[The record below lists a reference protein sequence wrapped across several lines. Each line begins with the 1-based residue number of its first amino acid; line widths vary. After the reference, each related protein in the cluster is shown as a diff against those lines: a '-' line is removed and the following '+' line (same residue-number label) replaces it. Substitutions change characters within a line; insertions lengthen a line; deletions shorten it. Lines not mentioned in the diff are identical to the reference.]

1 MDLLQMCIEGSA
13 MIAVVIV
20 ARALLFKRLPKAV
33 FYALW
38 CLVLLR
44 LLVPVAV
51 PVPVNGWTLI
61 QTAADSV
68 ASRLAPEPADDT
80 VSMPGE
86 GAVDPSAADA
96 ESASPEGAVDLAAA
110 DAATRPEGVA
120 GPSAVDAESVPPE
133 GSPEFLAS
141 ANGSAASS
149 PLDPTPV
156 LVSAKDAVAAFAASV
171 PWEAVWAVGA
181 VVCGIVFAALYV
193 RAVRRMRFAL
203 LTEAPEARGWLAAHP
218 LRRRMCVKEMRGL
231 QTPLTYG
238 VLRPVVI
245 VPTSFDWRSGT
256 KAAMALEHEY
266 VHICRFDPVLKI
278 LLILVVCLYWFDP
291 LVWVMYVFA
300 NRDIEFSCDE
310 RVVRQL
316 NDHGRAVYAHTLI
329 DVAEAQMHFAPVAA
343 SFGGDVAGRVVAVMD
358 VRRPNGATVCAAVA
372 LAAAMVWAFGTVQIE
387 YPVLPAPV
395 SVRDAV
401 ETPEAPGVEESG
413 LPLARLTLNPQI
425 PSVNT
430 ELAADILTPRYR
442 VLIPTG
448 MFAGGFDWSFSQ
460 GSAAP
465 APDVATDTLVVTSKP
480 TGEVAFVVYC
490 CPADGEMGQMPGYVL
505 EDCSVSRGDRSQR
518 VVLAVPEATYDAA
531 TLLRGAAS
539 GRYPS
544 IWCDQGSLA
553 LVYGLDGEGLSREA
567 FVAYAEPSADGQ
579 RVVVPSYAV
588 DVPQDLLDQGLRVA
602 FEAAANGIGDILHL
616 QEPGGAQVTIYARP
630 QGSAGNLADGSN
642 AVDGVSPLQLSDGS
656 ELVVYC
662 ATVFSAEDGSRYQS
676 VEQAQERVAFWLDRL
691 SLV

>member
-13 MIAVVIV
+13 MIAAVIV

-44 LLVPVAV
+44 LLVPVAL

-61 QTAADSV
+61 QTAAESA
-68 ASRLAPEPADDT
+68 ASRLAPEPAVDAA
-80 VSMPGE
+80 SAPPE
-86 GAVDPSAADA
+86 GAADPSAAA
-96 ESASPEGAVDLAAA
+96 MLS
-110 DAATRPEGVA
+110 
-120 GPSAVDAESVPPE
+120 E
-133 GSPEFLAS
+133 GSPEFLVS
-141 ANGSAASS
+141 NGPAASN
-149 PLDPTPV
+149 PLDPAPAV
-156 LVSAKDAVAAFAASV
+156 ASAKDVVAAFVASV
-171 PWEAVWAVGA
+171 PWEALWAAGA
-181 VVCGIVFAALYV
+181 VVCGTVFAALYV

-278 LLILVVCLYWFDP
+278 LLILVACLYWFDP

-310 RVVRQL
+310 RVARQL

-329 DVAEAQMHFAPVAA
+329 DAAEAQMRFAPVAA

-358 VRRPNGATVCAAVA
+358 IRRSSGATVCAAVA

-387 YPVLPAPV
+387 YPVLPTPA

-425 PSVNT
+425 PSTDLEV
-430 ELAADILTPRYR
+430 AADILTPRYR
-442 VLIPTG
+442 AVIPAG

-460 GSAAP
+460 GPAAP
-465 APDVATDTLVVTSKP
+465 APDVATDTLVVTGKP

-490 CPADGEMGQMPGYVL
+490 CPADGDMGQMPGYVL
-505 EDCSVSRGDRSQR
+505 KDCSVSGGDRSQR
-518 VVLAVPEATYDAA
+518 VVLAVPEVTYDAA

-544 IWCDQGSLA
+544 IWCDQGSLS

-567 FVAYAEPSADGQ
+567 FVAYAEPSADGR
-579 RVVVPSYAV
+579 RVVTPLYAV
-588 DVPQDLLDQGLRVA
+588 DVPQDLLDQGLQVSY
-602 FEAAANGIGDILHL
+602 EAASGYTGDTLRL
-616 QEPGGAQVTIYARP
+616 REPGGIQVEIYARP
-630 QGSAGNLADGSN
+630 QGSLGILADGSS
-642 AVDGVSPLQLSDGS
+642 AVEGVSPLRLPDGS

-662 ATVFSAEDGSRYQS
+662 GALFPGEDGSSYQS

-691 SLV
+691 SLL